1 MKTTWIAFLVLALAA
16 GSASAEDKKDK
27 PKPKSDKNVFQKTES
42 SIGDW
47 ANRNKIWV
55 TRKKKAEKDKKD

>member
-16 GSASAEDKKDK
+16 GSASAEDRKDK
-27 PKPKSDKNVFQKTES
+27 AKPKSDKNVFQKTES

-47 ANRNKIWV
+47 ANRNKIWI
-55 TRKKKAEKDKKD
+55 TRKKKGEKDKKD